1 MSRIQDILSKAERD
15 GNVRHTHAGDARQA
29 PRGRQGRPARSPHPA
44 PRRVERRAE
53 PEGRALPEALR
64 EVASSGFDP
73 LLVAASAPHSLAAEQ
88 YRTLRT
94 RLVLLEEGRAAP
106 CAARQQPGEGR
117 REINHSGEPGA
128 HDGAGVQPES
138 GAGRRRLAAAGVT
151 GPVRD
156 P

>member
-29 PRGRQGRPARSPHPA
+29 PAADRAAGALPHPA

-88 YRTLRT
+88 YPNPPHPA
-94 RLVLLEEGRAAP
+94 GAAGGGAPAP
-106 CAARQQPGEGR
+106 CAARQQPG
-117 REINHSGEPGA
+117 
-128 HDGAGVQPES
+128 
-138 GAGRRRLAAAGVT
+138 
-151 GPVRD
+151 
-156 P
+156 